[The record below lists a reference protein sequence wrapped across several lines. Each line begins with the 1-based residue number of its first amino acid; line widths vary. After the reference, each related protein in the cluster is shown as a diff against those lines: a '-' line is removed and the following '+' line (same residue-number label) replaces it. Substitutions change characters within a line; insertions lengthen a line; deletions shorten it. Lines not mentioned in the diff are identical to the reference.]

1 MLHLRERL
9 QGLTRVLGSVAEK
22 EVTEAALSAPLN
34 EMVLSLVESDVA
46 LEAAEAMAEEL
57 RKGLV
62 GKRVSRGRGLDEAVA
77 ESLRGALGTVLGPP
91 GAAGRF
97 EAGLAGEKP
106 AVVVFVGVNGT
117 GKTTTV
123 AKMASHFRKRGR
135 SLVLASADTYR
146 AGAVEQLKVHGER
159 LGLRV
164 IAHDYGSDPAA
175 VVTDAVE
182 YARARDLDL
191 VLADTAG
198 RIHTDENLMEQLKK
212 VVRVTRPRAVV
223 FVDDATAGSD
233 ALARAREFHGALDVT
248 GSVLAKF
255 DADPKGGCA
264 LSIAHVTRKPLLYIG
279 TGQGYGDLQ
288 PFNSNWLIER
298 LLGEESGH
306 PERAGA

>member
-1 MLHLRERL
+1 MLRLRERF
-9 QGLTRVLGSVAEK
+9 QGFARALGSVAEK
-22 EVTEAALSAPLN
+22 ELTEADLSGPLE

-46 LEAAEAMAEEL
+46 LEAAEALAAQM
-57 RKGLV
+57 RSGLA
-62 GKRVSRGRGLDEAVA
+62 GTRVARGRGTEEAVA
-77 ESLRGALGTVLGPP
+77 AALRAALGTVLGPP

-97 EAGLAGEKP
+97 EAGLAGDGP
-106 AVVVFVGVNGT
+106 AVVVFAGVNGT

-123 AKMASHFRKRGR
+123 AKMASRFRGQGR
-135 SLVLASADTYR
+135 SVVLASADTYR
-146 AGAVEQLKVHGER
+146 AGAVEQLKIHGDR

-182 YARARDLDL
+182 YARARSLDL

-212 VVRVTRPRAVV
+212 IVRVTKPRAVV

-233 ALARAREFHGALDVT
+233 ALARAREFHGALDVA
-248 GSVLAKF
+248 GSVLTKF

-264 LSIAHVTRKPLLYIG
+264 LSIAHVTRKPLLYVG
-279 TGQGYGDLQ
+279 TGQNYGDLQ
-288 PFNSNWLIER
+288 PFDPDWLIGR
-298 LLGEESGH
+298 LLG
-306 PERAGA
+306 